1 MVLYFVFLLITYQ
14 KRTLKSEA
22 SYGNSKSLKNDEK
35 CFFLTLKTLFLLKTL
50 KVLSLRF
57 AHIEKQLDYKDVGI
71 FKIYYVT
78 T

>member
-35 CFFLTLKTLFLLKTL
+35 CFLFNLKNSIPSQDIKVFVFTFCSYRKT
-50 KVLSLRF
+50 
-57 AHIEKQLDYKDVGI
+57 A
-71 FKIYYVT
+71 
-78 T
+78 